1 MLLFM
6 PTQDEYALRS
16 HTLAH
21 TAASVRTLVAL
32 KYFDTSATSEILI

>member
-21 TAASVRTLVAL
+21 TAASVRTLVT
-32 KYFDTSATSEILI
+32 FII